1 MSPTPDLYRTPDQN
15 PILRQRHPAPR
26 QRNPRRCTPIRNR
39 SGPGPAPS
47 VPGYHLDEGVGGAPG
62 DNARPRRACYRP
74 PQHRPHPPEKL
85 LQYRGGGQS
94 SRRLECHPAAILAWT
109 RHRDRDRDRD
119 YQRQDDSPLKKCLL
133 IVVFD
138 WGRLTLA
145 SNTIWLLTM
154 LQSTWMIIAGGNLLR
169 VIDLGFICP
178 AMTTKARRWFKYLN
192 QQKRGVQ
199 TKRFVALFCRL
210 ELIMNIGTISIVS
223 PGYLFIGECFVIVCM
238 SNMHGI
244 NE

>member
-1 MSPTPDLYRTPDQN
+1 
-15 PILRQRHPAPR
+15 
-26 QRNPRRCTPIRNR
+26 
-39 SGPGPAPS
+39 
-47 VPGYHLDEGVGGAPG
+47 
-62 DNARPRRACYRP
+62 
-74 PQHRPHPPEKL
+74 
-85 LQYRGGGQS
+85 
-94 SRRLECHPAAILAWT
+94 
-109 RHRDRDRDRD
+109 
-119 YQRQDDSPLKKCLL
+119 
-133 IVVFD
+133 
-138 WGRLTLA
+138 
-145 SNTIWLLTM
+145 
-154 LQSTWMIIAGGNLLR
+154 MIIAGGNLLR